1 MAWKLE
7 QIKGDLGHGKKDVP
21 VQSETEKYCFLPFY
35 SICVLIGLVVL
46 THMGKRGF
54 LMILVNFYVY
64 SMSWSITVEF
74 YAKYCILATLC
85 SPILEIPDIFLA
97 PKKGSERPVKENVY
111 KTLYISLSGASPP
124 TPIHRELKSDFLET
138 VPVKGWGLTLAQ
150 HEPFREYTV
159 QTVVERSNDV
169 WVESE
174 KA

>member
-64 SMSWSITVEF
+64 SMSWSNPPYF
-74 YAKYCILATLC
+74 LLFNFSHTLPHISCFPVNTASVCMGIGPAAESWTAYQEPC
-85 SPILEIPDIFLA
+85 SWKKKKSKTKTNLLSFLWQSLIVLSA
-97 PKKGSERPVKENVY
+97 SLWVR
-111 KTLYISLSGASPP
+111 LYEPHSPSQPAASNAN
-124 TPIHRELKSDFLET
+124 LF
-138 VPVKGWGLTLAQ
+138 
-150 HEPFREYTV
+150 
-159 QTVVERSNDV
+159 
-169 WVESE
+169 
-174 KA
+174 